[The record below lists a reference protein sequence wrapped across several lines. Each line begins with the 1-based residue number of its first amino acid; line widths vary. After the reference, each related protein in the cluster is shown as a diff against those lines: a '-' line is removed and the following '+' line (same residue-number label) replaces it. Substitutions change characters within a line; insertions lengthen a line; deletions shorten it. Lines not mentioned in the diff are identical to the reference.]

1 MCGCVCVGVSVA
13 ILAQAILAQGTD
25 YLLFFNGILVLVL
38 GCNSVFAVGNHF
50 LYLFIRYLSSLGD
63 PVLSTHTG
71 TSFLDLGLSWCFHRP

>member
-1 MCGCVCVGVSVA
+1 MNGPNPLCVCLCVSV
-13 ILAQAILAQGTD
+13 AILAQGTD

-63 PVLSTHTG
+63 PVLSTHRDVY
-71 TSFLDLGLSWCFHRP
+71 S